1 MYRYHPL
8 NTGLAV
14 GLTWGLTYLLC
25 ALITSLAPTLL
36 ADALSILVHGLNV
49 EAFKQPV
56 PPMSALHIAIGAGFF
71 TAVGLWTGA
80 LYAIFAN
87 ALGVRHAKR

>member
-1 MYRYHPL
+1 MYRHNPV
-8 NTGLAV
+8 NTGLAF

-36 ADALSILVHGLNV
+36 ADSLDILVHSINV

-56 PPMSALHIAIGAGFF
+56 PPMSGAHIAIGAGFF
-71 TAVGLWTGA
+71 TVVGAWVGA
-80 LYAIFAN
+80 LYAVLSN
-87 ALGVRHAKR
+87 VLGARRATQ